1 VTTQGPDPEL
11 LARLGHKRASELDA
25 PVAEPARLPWTQ
37 SAEASVDSSGLGDGD
52 DPDATQDAEPPSAQ
66 RPRSRSKRPP
76 RVRDLAARQRVV
88 ADAEAEERRLA
99 GEKRQRRVQR
109 GNPLPASGG
118 KSGAKS
124 KKSGSSKKSGLIGGR
139 PAPEPQPE
147 IPDWADT
154 GQAPSW
160 ATDGELPSRVAQLI
174 STWEREVQRDDQD
187 ERDRAAAERIA
198 AGEEVTP
205 GSDGEPEPLKPLS
218 DDEALHLARA
228 VGLRLLNA
236 QPRTRH
242 ELRLKMAQ
250 RDVPL
255 VAIERALDEFEKYRY
270 LDDAAFA
277 RAWVESRVRSKGFA
291 RGRLSQELR
300 RKGLDQELIEDALGQ
315 IEPEDER
322 YRCEEMA
329 LKKLGHRTLPP
340 SGPSQ
345 EDRKERDKV
354 LRRVV
359 GFLARKGF
367 NQGMAV
373 SCAKR
378 AMQRH
383 DAGERSI

>member
-1 VTTQGPDPEL
+1 VTNPESTANAPDPEL
-11 LARLGHKRASELDA
+11 VNRLGLKRASDLEA
-25 PVAEPARLPWTQ
+25 PEAEPARLPWNE
-37 SAEASVDSSGLGDGD
+37 AEA
-52 DPDATQDAEPPSAQ
+52 EAQ
-66 RPRSRSKRPP
+66 GTRAKGGAGRGQRKP
-76 RVRDLAARQRVV
+76 RVRDLAQRQREV
-88 ADAEAEERRLA
+88 ADAEAEERSLA
-99 GEKRQRRVQR
+99 GDQRRRRVQR
-109 GNPLPASGG
+109 SKPLPKAGPKASG
-118 KSGAKS
+118 SRSAS
-124 KKSGSSKKSGLIGGR
+124 KGGGSKLVGVRTPSK
-139 PAPEPQPE
+139 PEPEPE
-147 IPDWADT
+147 IPDWADA
-154 GQAPSW
+154 GEAPSW
-160 ATDGELPSRVAQLI
+160 AVDGDLPQRVSDLI
-174 STWEREVQRDDQD
+174 STWEQQVERDDQD

-198 AGEEVTP
+198 AGEDVGPEA
-205 GSDGEPEPLKPLS
+205 SEPKQLEPLS

-255 VAIERALDEFEKYRY
+255 MAIEQALDEFEKYRY

-300 RKGLDQELIEDALGQ
+300 SKGLDQELIEDALSQ
-315 IEPEDER
+315 IEPEDEKD
-322 YRCEEMA
+322 RCEEMA

-367 NQGMAV
+367 NQGMAL
-373 SCAKR
+373 SCARR
-378 AMQRH
+378 AMDRH
-383 DAGERSI
+383 DAGER